1 MADPALHLL
10 FLPCNFPRVTVKTGK
25 VAVLI
30 YLLLSVATSGLFSVS
45 VSTHQKLFLD
55 IFSQEIFFLF
65 SACVFLMSKLMCK

>member
-1 MADPALHLL
+1 MADPALYLL

-30 YLLLSVATSGLFSVS
+30 YLLSVATSGLFSVS